1 MKHLLVTGG
10 AGFVGSNFVRH
21 VLETTFHRV
30 TVLDKLTYASSRLVL
45 SDLPP
50 ERCRLVVGDVTDAEL
65 VHSLVADVDAIVHF
79 AAESHNDN
87 SLREPGPFV
96 QTNILGTYTVLE
108 AARAYGTRLHHVSTD
123 EVFGDLPLGS
133 RTRFSEQSPFN
144 PSSPYSGTKA
154 GADLLV
160 RAWSRSFGIR
170 ATTSNSCNIYG
181 PFQHVEKFIPR
192 QITNILRG
200 ARPKIYGDGR
210 NVREWLHVDDHS
222 RAVLT
227 ILERGRSGETYL
239 VGTGNEHE
247 NISVLRTIL
256 RLMNR
261 PEDDFDRVRD
271 RPGHDARYAID
282 ASKLRST
289 LQWTPRHDDFEAGL
303 RSTIEWYRRNEPWWG
318 PGKSA
323 VEAAYGE
330 REDAPAD
337 GS

>member
-1 MKHLLVTGG
+1 M
-10 AGFVGSNFVRH
+10 
-21 VLETTFHRV
+21 
-30 TVLDKLTYASSRLVL
+30 
-45 SDLPP
+45 
-50 ERCRLVVGDVTDAEL
+50 GDVADAEV

-87 SLREPGPFV
+87 SLHEPDPFV
-96 QTNILGTYTVLE
+96 RTNILGTYTVLE

-133 RTRFSEQSPFN
+133 RARFSELSPFN

-160 RAWSRSFGIR
+160 RAWSRSFDLR
-170 ATTSNSCNIYG
+170 ATISNSCNIYG

-200 ARPKIYGDGR
+200 TRPKVYGDGL
-210 NVREWLHVDDHS
+210 NVREWLHVEDHS

-227 ILERGRSGETYL
+227 ILERGTIGETYL
-239 VGTGNEHE
+239 VGTGVERE
-247 NISVLRTIL
+247 NISVLRMIL
-256 RLMNR
+256 KLMDR
-261 PEDDFDRVRD
+261 ADDYFDQVAD

-282 ASKLRST
+282 SSKLRST
-289 LQWTPRHDDFEAGL
+289 LQWTPQHDDLEAGL
-303 RSTIEWYRRNEPWWG
+303 SSTIDWYRRNESWWG
-318 PGKSA
+318 PGKDA

-330 REDAPAD
+330 RENTRRTAPERRARSLETTDSQLRVQRPHPLRRGAPQEPLRPVPRQDAEALGIRPQRP
-337 GS
+337 